1 MELYESFTQE
11 EGALVLCQFRVHD
24 FHVCDYGDWTGN
36 VFVGLASYDSSVLIS

>member
-11 EGALVLCQFRVHD
+11 GGALVLCQLQVIHD

-36 VFVGLASYDSSVLIS
+36 VFV